1 MKKLILPITTLLF
14 LTIPAESFTQ
24 EKWNVSAGISIPE
37 GYNLGIRYKY
47 KIDKRLDFFYGN
59 SVPFDA
65 DNNWN
70 YFSIN
75 HAIYFGK
82 LNAKQNQKLW
92 SINTGF
98 LLGLTNERNSQN
110 VNGFVNLYF
119 AREIPN
125 SKRMFIEPK
134 LGASYLLFY
143 RVNKGIINGYVIRII
158 PNFGLNLGIKL

>member
-1 MKKLILPITTLLF
+1 MKKLVFPIIAFLF
-14 LTIPAESFTQ
+14 LTIPTESFTQ
-24 EKWNVSAGISIPE
+24 EKWIVSAGISIPE
-37 GYNLGIRYKY
+37 GYSLGIRYKY
-47 KIDKRLDFFYGN
+47 KINKRLDFFYGN
-59 SVPFDA
+59 SVPFA
-65 DNNWN
+65 AGNNWN
-70 YFSIN
+70 SFSIN
-75 HAIYFGK
+75 HAFYIGK

-119 AREIPN
+119 AREIPI

-134 LGASYLLFY
+134 LGVSYLLFY

-158 PNFGLNLGIKL
+158 PNIGLNLGIKL